1 MVAVA
6 RTGVE
11 HERRMHRGCAS
22 SARGVVILV
31 YRLGI
36 SAPGRLRRLSMPSIL
51 LILASG
57 CTTGLG
63 PRAVRTER
71 PDYNRQIIRS
81 NDAEL
86 LLNLVRLRYNDSIF
100 FTSVGGIVAQYAYDA
115 SLNAGGTAGG
125 GNPAGATFGT
135 ALDYGEKPT
144 ITYTP
149 LTGEETAARLLAPI
163 SIDSIML
170 FQQAGWSAD
179 RLLLLTVQ
187 RVNDVFNAPTA
198 GGPTPARKP
207 DFEAFA
213 ELAER
218 MERLREARLEGVNWV
233 QKQPEAEAPGPG
245 QNKPETKAPG
255 RELRFWIHQPADPRS
270 PLAADVAAV
279 RRALDLE
286 PGRDE
291 FTITEFP
298 YRRQP
303 SEVGVDSRSLLGV
316 LYFLSQS
323 VEVPAEDVQAGLV
336 TVTEDAL
343 GQPFDWSR
351 ITRKIMTIHSQEKQ
365 PDNAY
370 VAVQHRGWWFYIAD
384 DDHTSKATWSFLS
397 ILFALQ
403 SASAQGKA
411 PLLTLPIGK

>member
-1 MVAVA
+1 
-6 RTGVE
+6 
-11 HERRMHRGCAS
+11 MHGGAATS
-22 SARGVVILV
+22 ESGVVI
-31 YRLGI
+31 
-36 SAPGRLRRLSMPSIL
+36 PMFRLRIPPRIRRVSIPSVL
-51 LILASG
+51 LALASA
-57 CTTGLG
+57 CATGLG
-63 PRAVRTER
+63 PKAVRSER
-71 PDYNRQIIRS
+71 PDYNRQIVRS
-81 NDAEL
+81 GDAEM
-86 LLNLVRLRYNDSIF
+86 LLNLVRLRYNDAMLF
-100 FTSVGGIVAQYAYDA
+100 LGVGGVVTQYAYDA
-115 SLNAGGTAGG
+115 TLNAGGTAGG
-125 GNPAGATFGT
+125 GNPASGTFGS
-135 ALDYGEKPT
+135 ALAYGEKPT

-149 LTGEETAARLLAPI
+149 LVGEEAAARLLAPI
-163 SIDSIML
+163 SIHSIML

-213 ELAER
+213 DLAGR
-218 MERLREARLEGVNWV
+218 LERLREARLEGVNWV
-233 QKQPEAEAPGPG
+233 QKEHEAEPSGPD
-245 QNKPETKAPG
+245 QKKPETKAPG
-255 RELRFWIHQPADPRS
+255 RELHFWIHQPANPRS

-291 FTITEFP
+291 FVLTEFP

-323 VEVPAEDVQAGLV
+323 VEVPAQDVQAGLV
-336 TVTEDAL
+336 TVTEDGL
-343 GQPFDWSR
+343 GQPFDWSK
-351 ITRKIMTIHSQEKQ
+351 ITRKVMTIHSQRNRPE
-365 PDNAY
+365 NAY
-370 VAVQHRGWWFYIAD
+370 VAVQYRGSWFYIAD
-384 DDHTSKATWSFLS
+384 DDHASKATWGLLS